1 MEGRPLPRPPQCQ
14 HPAATFRSA
23 PSCLSFQPRPP
34 RSQPTVASIVRSG
47 STVFHLSSSAP
58 PRLCASQGPV
68 WRFNPRRFQVCSLLP
83 QVFAPSDLKS
93 LFLQVLTPHYSLCSF
108 FLEQSDDRLHLC
120 NFPLRYF
127 PYAAHL
133 SPVPLAPFPSLR
145 SPATNGGSVLGRG
158 LSCFCDLFLNIKLE

>member
-58 PRLCASQGPV
+58 PRLCASQGTV
-68 WRFNPRRFQVCSLLP
+68 WCFNPRNFQVCSLLL
-83 QVFAPSDLKS
+83 QVSAPSDLKS
-93 LFLQVLTPHYSLCSF
+93 LFLQVLTPHFSLCSF

-133 SPVPLAPFPSLR
+133 SPVPLALFPSLR